1 MKFWAILGAG
11 AVLLLAFSHWWMRET
26 GYDAGFR
33 AARLECTEAALKTA
47 AANKAE
53 RVADQEKISKIEAD
67 WLAERA
73 TVDRMKTLAE
83 VDAAYEAERRDES
96 ASAPGK
102 CNPPGISERM
112 RDVIDRAGRR

>member
-11 AVLLLAFSHWWMRET
+11 AILLLALSHWWMRET

-47 AANKAE
+47 AANKVE

-73 TVDRMKTLAE
+73 TVDRLKTVAE
-83 VDAAYEAERRDES
+83 IDAAYESDQKDEG
-96 ASAPGK
+96 ANAPGK
-102 CNPPGISERM
+102 CNTPGISERM
-112 RDVIDRAGRR
+112 RDVINRAGRH